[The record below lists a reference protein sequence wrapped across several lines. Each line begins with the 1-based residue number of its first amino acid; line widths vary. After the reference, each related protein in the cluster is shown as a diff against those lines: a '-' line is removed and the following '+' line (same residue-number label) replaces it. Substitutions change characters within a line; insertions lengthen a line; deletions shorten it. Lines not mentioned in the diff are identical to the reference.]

1 MAHESQG
8 VTLARGDGAD
18 PEVFTPVAEII
29 SISGPSGSASVIDT
43 SHLGSTF
50 VEKLMGLPDEGQITF
65 ECNFVGGDTAQ
76 EGLRTDRT
84 SRTLR
89 NFKITLTDDP
99 ATTLSFSAY
108 VLSLP
113 LNIAVNDKITQSV
126 TLEVSGQVVFA

>member
-8 VTLARGDGAD
+8 VTLERGDGAS
-18 PEVFTPVAEII
+18 PEVFTDVAEII

-65 ECNFVGGDTAQ
+65 ECNFKGGDTAQ
-76 EGLRTDRT
+76 EGLRADRAA
-84 SRTLR
+84 RTLR
-89 NFKITLTDDP
+89 NFQITLTDSP
-99 ATTLSFSAY
+99 NTVLTFAAY

-113 LNIAVNDKITQSV
+113 FSIATNDKITQSV
-126 TLEVSGQVVFA
+126 TLEISGQVTFA